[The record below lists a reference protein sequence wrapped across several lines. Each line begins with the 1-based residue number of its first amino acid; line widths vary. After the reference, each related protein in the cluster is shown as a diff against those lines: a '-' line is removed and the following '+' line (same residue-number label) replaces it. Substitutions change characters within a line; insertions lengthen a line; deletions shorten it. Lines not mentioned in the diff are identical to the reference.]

1 MNYLQFKDQFLEFAI
16 FNIHQVYAWQPH
28 FDRNNITRWQKR
40 GLLIK
45 LRQGYYT
52 FPEFKNSSDLS
63 LYFANKLYQPSYISL
78 HTALSFYGI
87 IPEIVASITSV
98 SSLKTTTFT
107 NEFGD
112 FVYKKIKEDYI
123 FGYDLKPLSDKIA
136 MKIATPEKA
145 ILDLLYL
152 YPFYNTVQEIQ
163 ELRFDEDFMQ
173 EELDKER
180 LLEYTAKIKS
190 RALERRIKTML
201 KTYDL

>member
-28 FDRNNITRWQKR
+28 FDRNYITRWQKR

-52 FPEFKNSSDLS
+52 FPEFKTSSDLS

-112 FVYKKIKEDYI
+112 YVYKKIKEDYI

-152 YPFYNTVQEIQ
+152 YPFYNTTQELQ
-163 ELRFDEDFMQ
+163 DLRFDEDFMQ
-173 EELDKER
+173 DELDRER
-180 LLEYTAKIKS
+180 LLEYTDKFKS
-190 RALERRIKTML
+190 RALERRVKTML
-201 KTYDL
+201 KAYDL